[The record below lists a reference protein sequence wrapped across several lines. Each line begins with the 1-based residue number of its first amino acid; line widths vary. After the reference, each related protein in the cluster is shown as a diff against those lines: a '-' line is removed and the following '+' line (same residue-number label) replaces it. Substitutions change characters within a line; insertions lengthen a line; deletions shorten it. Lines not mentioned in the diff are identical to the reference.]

1 MGKLNLLQQLNQRRK
16 MLEDYL
22 NRPVTDRK
30 TVGRKI
36 TKAR

>member
-22 NRPVTDRK
+22 NRPATDRK